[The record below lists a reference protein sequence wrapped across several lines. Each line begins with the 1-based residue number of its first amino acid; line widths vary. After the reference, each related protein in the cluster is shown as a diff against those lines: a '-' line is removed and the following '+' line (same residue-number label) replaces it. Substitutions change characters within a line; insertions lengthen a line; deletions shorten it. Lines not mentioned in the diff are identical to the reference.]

1 MSKFFFLIHVLF
13 VLHNCKNNSANH
25 SRRIEFVSDTSN
37 LGIGKKRIIEFVNG
51 NSNKEV
57 ISSEGLMKKKI
68 SVAIGTGLPNS
79 SSEKIFFRDLICF
92 CFWVIILGTF
102 FYRTMA

>member
-1 MSKFFFLIHVLF
+1 MSKYFILAI
-13 VLHNCKNNSANH
+13 CTKKCQNNSANH
-25 SRRIEFVSDTSN
+25 LYRIEFVSDTSN

-68 SVAIGTGLPNS
+68 SVSIGTGLPNS
-79 SSEKIFFRDLICF
+79 SSKKTILQERTAFV
-92 CFWVIILGTF
+92 FWK
-102 FYRTMA
+102 